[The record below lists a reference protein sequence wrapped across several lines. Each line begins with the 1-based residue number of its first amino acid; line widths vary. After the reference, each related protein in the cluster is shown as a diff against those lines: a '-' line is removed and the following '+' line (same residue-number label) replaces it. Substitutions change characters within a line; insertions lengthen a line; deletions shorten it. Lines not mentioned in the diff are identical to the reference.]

1 MIRRDEAECRLVGA
15 FNALAS
21 HRNFC
26 IPLHFPG
33 YNQHLPRDL
42 SAENMEVCHDD
53 ERIDN
58 TVQILSSVKPQA
70 TDYSLLLGRFE
81 AIYGQRPLDAIA
93 PDEIFHFLEDLMKNL
108 AKATRRLRYAQ
119 LKAFYNF
126 IIDRC
131 SLNMRNPCN
140 ASLLSKSFKAPKQQP
155 RRILDRETVD
165 EMIYNTTKQRDR
177 LILELQAR
185 CGLRIGELLKIKV
198 SDVSDRTITLREPK
212 PGKDSEMAYMPENVS
227 RKLAD
232 YVKEKALHGEDR
244 IFPICYSTAR
254 SLIKKLG
261 TKLNVPVAP
270 HDLRRYSA
278 TYASRNGVPLEV
290 VSKVILRHKDLKTTQ
305 IYLGKISDSE
315 AIRWMDVL
323 HGK

>member
-1 MIRRDEAECRLVGA
+1 MRTIGSYTLLLDR
-15 FNALAS
+15 FNAI
-21 HRNFC
+21 H
-26 IPLHFPG
+26 
-33 YNQHLPRDL
+33 
-42 SAENMEVCHDD
+42 AEKALD
-53 ERIDN
+53 EI
-58 TVQILSSVKPQA
+58 S
-70 TDYSLLLGRFE
+70 
-81 AIYGQRPLDAIA
+81 
-93 PDEIFHFLEDLMKNL
+93 PDEIFHFLEDQTRNL
-108 AKATRRLRYAQ
+108 AKSTRRLRYAQ

-140 ASLLSKSFKAPKQQP
+140 ASLLSKSFRAPKQVP
-155 RRILDRETVD
+155 HKILERETVD

-185 CGLRIGELLKIKV
+185 CGLRIGELLKIKA

-212 PGKDSEMAYMPENVS
+212 SGKETERAYMPENVS
-227 RKLAD
+227 KKLAE
-232 YVKEKALHGEDR
+232 YIKEKSLQGEAR
-244 IFPICYSTAR
+244 LFPICYSTAR
-254 SLIKKLG
+254 SLVRGLG
-261 TKLNVPVAP
+261 AKLNVHVSP

-290 VSKVILRHKDLKTTQ
+290 VSKVILRHQDLKTTQ

-315 AIRWMDVL
+315 AIRWMDNL